1 MANRKRNIQIKFY
14 VTEDEKR
21 LIDEKMSQLPTRRYG
36 AYLRKMAI
44 DGYIIYTDTADIK
57 AFTKELSAIGRNI
70 NPDCQA
76 DQRRRSC
83 VSGRHGRD
91 TGKAGRD
98 MAVTKTHPIKS
109 TLKAA
114 IDYICNPE
122 KTDGKLLVSSYGCA
136 AETADIEF
144 AWTRRHAIDK
154 GTNLGRHLIQAFQP
168 GEVTPEQ
175 AHEIGMKLA
184 KEILGGKYEFVLTT
198 HIDKDHVHNHL
209 IFNAVSFAD
218 HKHYHS
224 NKRSYHYIRRTSDRL
239 CKEHGL
245 SVIIPGQDKGK
256 SYIEH
261 QATQNGTSYKAKLKA
276 AIDRLLPACSD
287 LEELLRRLQ
296 REGYE
301 IKRGK
306 YISAKAPD
314 QERFTRLKP
323 WVWTTPKKPLPTGS
337 PEAPRPS
344 RQPKQQ
350 NGKISLLIDIQNN
363 IKAQQS
369 AGFTH
374 WAKLNNLKQAA
385 KTMNFLTEHGISSYG
400 ELESK
405 LTAVSARRDTAHA
418 EIKRIETRSAE
429 LALVMKHAG
438 TYRQLKPLYE
448 RYRKSNDK
456 EKFLRGHES
465 EIILFEAT
473 ARELKRLGTVPLPT
487 TESMKTELAN
497 LNAEK
502 ERLLAEYKAARTE
515 AQEYETVKQNVD
527 ALLTVPKE
535 QEQQRR
541 HELE

>member
-1 MANRKRNIQIKFY
+1 
-14 VTEDEKR
+14 
-21 LIDEKMSQLPTRRYG
+21 
-36 AYLRKMAI
+36 
-44 DGYIIYTDTADIK
+44 
-57 AFTKELSAIGRNI
+57 
-70 NPDCQA
+70 
-76 DQRRRSC
+76 
-83 VSGRHGRD
+83 
-91 TGKAGRD
+91 

-122 KTDGKLLVSSYGCA
+122 KTDGKLLVSAYGCA

-175 AHEIGMKLA
+175 AHEIGMQLA
-184 KEILGGKYEFVLTT
+184 KEILSGKYEFVLTT

-209 IFNAVSFAD
+209 IFNSVSFVD

-224 NKRSYHYIRRTSDRL
+224 NKRSYHFIRRTSDRL

-261 QATQNGTSYKAKLKA
+261 QAAQNGTSYKAKLKA
-276 AIDRLLPACSD
+276 AIDRLLPACSN

-301 IKRGK
+301 VKRGK
-306 YISAKAPD
+306 YISARAPD
-314 QERFTRLKP
+314 RERFTRLKTLG
-323 WVWTTPKKPLPTGS
+323 VDYTE
-337 PEAPRPS
+337 EALAARIAGRSRPS
-344 RQPKQQ
+344 HQPKPQ

-369 AGFTH
+369 AGFPH

-385 KTMNFLTEHGISSYG
+385 RTMNFLTEHGITSYG
-400 ELESK
+400 ELESR
-405 LTAVSARRDTAHA
+405 LAGLMERRDTAHA
-418 EIKRIETRSAE
+418 SIKDTERRMADLS
-429 LALVMKHAG
+429 LVMKHAA
-438 TYRQLKPLYE
+438 TYRQLQPVYD
-448 RYRKSNDK
+448 RYRQSRDK
-456 EKFLRGHES
+456 EKFLRGHEG
-465 EIILFEAT
+465 EIILFEAAT
-473 ARELKRLGTVPLPT
+473 RELKRLGAVPLPT

-502 ERLLAEYKAARTE
+502 ERLLTEYKTASTE
-515 AQEYETVKQNVD
+515 AQEYDTVKQNVD
-527 ALLTVPKE
+527 ALLAVPKE
-535 QEQQRR
+535 QVQKQVN
-541 HELE
+541 ELE

>member
-1 MANRKRNIQIKFY
+1 
-14 VTEDEKR
+14 
-21 LIDEKMSQLPTRRYG
+21 
-36 AYLRKMAI
+36 
-44 DGYIIYTDTADIK
+44 
-57 AFTKELSAIGRNI
+57 
-70 NPDCQA
+70 
-76 DQRRRSC
+76 
-83 VSGRHGRD
+83 
-91 TGKAGRD
+91 

-122 KTDGKLLVSSYGCA
+122 KTDGKLLVSAYGCA

-175 AHEIGMKLA
+175 AHEIGMQLA
-184 KEILGGKYEFVLTT
+184 KEILSCKYEFVLTT

-209 IFNAVSFAD
+209 IFNSVSFVD

-224 NKRSYHYIRRTSDRL
+224 NKRSYHFIRRTSDRL

-261 QATQNGTSYKAKLKA
+261 QAAQNGTSYKAKLKA
-276 AIDRLLPACSD
+276 AIDRLLPACSN

-301 IKRGK
+301 VKRGK
-306 YISAKAPD
+306 YISARAPD
-314 QERFTRLKP
+314 RERFTRLKTLG
-323 WVWTTPKKPLPTGS
+323 VDYTE
-337 PEAPRPS
+337 EALAARIAGRSRPS
-344 RQPKQQ
+344 HQPKPQ

-369 AGFTH
+369 AGFPH

-385 KTMNFLTEHGISSYG
+385 RTMNFLTEHGITSYG
-400 ELESK
+400 ELESR
-405 LTAVSARRDTAHA
+405 LAGLMERRDTAHA
-418 EIKRIETRSAE
+418 SIKDTERRMADLS
-429 LALVMKHAG
+429 LVMKHAA
-438 TYRQLKPLYE
+438 TYRQLQPVYD
-448 RYRKSNDK
+448 RYRQSRDK
-456 EKFLRGHES
+456 EKFLRGHEG
-465 EIILFEAT
+465 EIILFEAAT
-473 ARELKRLGTVPLPT
+473 RELKRLGAVPLPT

-502 ERLLAEYKAARTE
+502 ERLLTEYKTARTE
-515 AQEYETVKQNVD
+515 AQEYDTVKQNVD
-527 ALLTVPKE
+527 ALLAVPKE
-535 QEQQRR
+535 QVQKQVN
-541 HELE
+541 ELE

>member
-1 MANRKRNIQIKFY
+1 
-14 VTEDEKR
+14 
-21 LIDEKMSQLPTRRYG
+21 
-36 AYLRKMAI
+36 
-44 DGYIIYTDTADIK
+44 
-57 AFTKELSAIGRNI
+57 
-70 NPDCQA
+70 
-76 DQRRRSC
+76 
-83 VSGRHGRD
+83 
-91 TGKAGRD
+91 

-122 KTDGKLLVSSYGCA
+122 KTDGKLLVSSYGCT

-144 AWTRRHAIDK
+144 AWTRRHALDK
-154 GTNLGRHLIQAFQP
+154 GTNLSRHLIQAFQP

-175 AHEIGMKLA
+175 AHEIGMELA

-239 CKEHGL
+239 CQEHGL
-245 SVIIPGQDKGK
+245 SVIVPGQDRGK

-261 QATQNGTSYKAKLKA
+261 QNAQNGTSYKAKLKA
-276 AIDRLLPACSD
+276 AIDRLIPAAAD
-287 LEELLRRLQ
+287 FEDLLRRLQ
-296 REGYE
+296 QEGYE
-301 IKRGK
+301 VKRGK
-306 YISAKAPD
+306 YISCRAPG
-314 QERFTRLKP
+314 QERFTRLKTLG
-323 WVWTTPKKPLPTGS
+323 VDYTE
-337 PEAPRPS
+337 EAITARIAGRSRPS
-344 RQPKQQ
+344 RQPKQR

-385 KTMNFLTEHGISSYG
+385 KTMNFLTEHGIGSYE
-400 ELESK
+400 ELESR
-405 LTAVSARRDTAHA
+405 LASVSERRDTAHA
-418 EIKRIETRSAE
+418 EIKRIESHAAE
-429 LALVMKHAG
+429 LSLVMKHAA
-438 TYRQLKPLYE
+438 TYRQLKPIYD
-448 RYRKSNDK
+448 RYRKSGDK
-456 EKFLRGHES
+456 EKFLRGYES
-465 EIILFEAT
+465 EIILFEAA
-473 ARELKRLGTVPLPT
+473 ARELKRLGVVPLPT

-497 LNAEK
+497 LAAEK
-502 ERLLAEYKAARTE
+502 ERLLAEYKTARSE

-535 QEQQRR
+535 QAISLNYN
-541 HELE
+541 LE